1 MERMRWRA
9 LRAGPCAEQHGGM
22 TDREHQSL
30 ELWPQLLGGWC
41 TTESWAKMESKST
54 APLSHVKFEVSVKH
68 PSETVKSAG
77 VRVGLELWGENGVGC
92 TRIVGAQ
99 TYLRP
104 SAQGPRQDSRGV
116 RCEHGMPRCSLGGT
130 GPARCSLSPLDL

>member
-1 MERMRWRA
+1 MRWWA
-9 LRAGPCAEQHGGM
+9 LWAGLRAEQHGGM
-22 TDREHQSL
+22 SDREHQSL

-41 TTESWAKMESKST
+41 TTESWTKMESKSI
-54 APLSHVKFEVSVKH
+54 APLSHVQFEVSVKH
-68 PSETVKSAG
+68 PSENVKSAG
-77 VRVGLELWGENGVGC
+77 VQVGLELWGENGVRC

-116 RCEHGMPRCSLGGT
+116 QCEYGMPRCSLGGT
-130 GPARCSLSPLDL
+130 SPARCSLSPLDL